1 MIWFSNLQFRIS
13 GIIKMVYQVDLYVMD
28 ITQLISGQKAL
39 YSGTAQSDPK
49 VIFNVIVSNAV
60 AL

>member
-1 MIWFSNLQFRIS
+1 
-13 GIIKMVYQVDLYVMD
+13 MVYQVDLYVMD